1 MKRLVFV
8 TILFMFILT
17 GCTGIPQTGAGLPES
32 QETPGIAQAVFPL
45 NPGTC
50 WTYEGTVKWT
60 EGDTVLEKAIRW
72 QMEVLEVVVR
82 GDITGYRMKGHP
94 HELAWYIEGQEPG
107 EYAILRVGSN
117 KFYYA
122 SPESFQRLANEQD
135 DLEGLVSDDNLFLEL
150 PLKEGKRFCE
160 TEQILREDGMYC
172 WVIGKGEPVQMKKVV
187 GLTMPAPL
195 VEYPVLRATMPDR
208 MEVGFTP
215 GVGITKFYYIHHG
228 TIAEVKLELSG
239 FEIHQK

>member
-8 TILFMFILT
+8 TILLL
-17 GCTGIPQTGAGLPES
+17 CTISSCTIIPETGAGVLDS

-45 NPGTC
+45 HPGTC
-50 WTYEGTVKWT
+50 WTYDGTVKWT
-60 EGDTVLEKAIRW
+60 EGDTVSEKTIRW
-72 QMEVLEVVVR
+72 QMEVLQIVVR
-82 GDITGYRMKGHP
+82 GEITGYRMKGHP
-94 HELAWYIEGQEPG
+94 RELAWYNEGQEPG
-107 EYAILRVGSN
+107 EYGILRVGSN

-122 SPESFQRLANEQD
+122 SLESFQRLLNEQD
-135 DLEGLVSDDNLFLEL
+135 DLGALVSDENLFLEL
-150 PLKEGKRFCE
+150 PLREGKRFCE

-172 WVIGKGEPVQMKKVV
+172 WIIGKGEPLQMKNVA

-195 VEYPVLRATMPDR
+195 VEYPVLRATLPDR

-215 GVGITKFYYIHHG
+215 GVGITNFYYVHHG
-228 TIAEVKLELSG
+228 TAAEVKLELSG